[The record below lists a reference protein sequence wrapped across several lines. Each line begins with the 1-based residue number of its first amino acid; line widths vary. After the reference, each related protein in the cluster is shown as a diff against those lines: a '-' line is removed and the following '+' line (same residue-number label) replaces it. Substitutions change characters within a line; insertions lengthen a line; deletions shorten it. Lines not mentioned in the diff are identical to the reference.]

1 MRDDNVS
8 LLLIVAAV
16 YYNDVNKNDALFRCT
31 ATMGWYENTF
41 QSQSSFFSIHGRKKT
56 KRVKKILNEFVPTQ

>member
-8 LLLIVAAV
+8 LLLIVADV
-16 YYNDVNKNDALFRCT
+16 YYNDVNKNDAFFRGT

-41 QSQSSFFSIHGRKKT
+41 QSQSGFFKKENFLSMKEKKT
-56 KRVKKILNEFVPTQ
+56 KRVKKI

>member
-16 YYNDVNKNDALFRCT
+16 YYNDVNKNDALFRGT

-41 QSQSSFFSIHGRKKT
+41 QSQSRFFSIHERKKNKT
-56 KRVKKILNEFVPTQ
+56 CQKNLNEFVPTQ